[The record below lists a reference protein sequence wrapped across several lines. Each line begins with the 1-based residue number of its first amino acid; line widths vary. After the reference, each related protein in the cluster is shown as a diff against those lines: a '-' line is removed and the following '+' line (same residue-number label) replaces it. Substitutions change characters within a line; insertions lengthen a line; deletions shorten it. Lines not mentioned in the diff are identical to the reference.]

1 MGFPLPSFCR
11 DVDPALLWHHDGGP
25 ANHYQC
31 YDPTLVR
38 FWDKKLRKDF
48 DESQAFWEAVTAI
61 KLYY

>member
-31 YDPTLVR
+31 YDP
-38 FWDKKLRKDF
+38 
-48 DESQAFWEAVTAI
+48 SQVLGQEI
-61 KLYY
+61 EERL